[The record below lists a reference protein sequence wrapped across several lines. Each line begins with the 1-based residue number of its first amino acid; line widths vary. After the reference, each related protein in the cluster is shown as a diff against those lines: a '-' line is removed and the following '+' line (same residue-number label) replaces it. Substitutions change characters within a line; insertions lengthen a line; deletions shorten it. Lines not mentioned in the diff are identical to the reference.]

1 MKFAKGVTIEQI
13 ENVINWILADM
24 KKEQLEAR
32 EAYKADTKDIF
43 HGYMDTMYGFVED
56 MIRSRLSILCDEQE
70 RDLAFAELY
79 EKIDEIPPGSENLS
93 DEEIA
98 KICTE
103 AISSLY
109 THKKED
115 CEIAFGVKKKC

>member
-1 MKFAKGVTIEQI
+1 MKFSKGVTIEQI

-70 RDLAFAELY
+70 RDLYRQLIKRGIENVRTTYDLGG
-79 EKIDEIPPGSENLS
+79 DQTSVSSSECRAGRYS
-93 DEEIA
+93 
-98 KICTE
+98 
-103 AISSLY
+103 
-109 THKKED
+109 
-115 CEIAFGVKKKC
+115 